1 MAMNTNESQVIEV
14 KPAPDVYTVLLG
26 IVLLV
31 MIVAL
36 AVCMHKLMGSVEN
49 GGYGL
54 PFKAIF
60 SGEMPPVVQK

>member
-1 MAMNTNESQVIEV
+1 MATNTQDSQVIEV
-14 KPAPDVYTVLLG
+14 KPAPDVYTVLSG

-31 MIVAL
+31 LIVAL
-36 AVCMHKLMGSVEN
+36 SLTMYNLMSSVDK

-60 SGEMPPVVQK
+60 TGEMPPVVDK